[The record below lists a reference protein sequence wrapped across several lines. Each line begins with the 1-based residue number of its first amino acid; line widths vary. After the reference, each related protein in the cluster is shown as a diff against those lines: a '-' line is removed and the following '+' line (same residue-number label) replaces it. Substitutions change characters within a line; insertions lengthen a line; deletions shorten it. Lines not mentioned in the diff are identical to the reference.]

1 MSSIIVNNLASYYAA
16 VFYSNYNLTIGV
28 YLDGVTT
35 LNTNTLGKNVQFF
48 WNCVSSL
55 STTDITNQVTQDM
68 TVLYNSV
75 DLSDKKALEAGYAA
89 ILNKYTASYLSNTA
103 NKYIP
108 EVCVGLGIDPS
119 LIIYPIE

>member
-16 VFYSNYNLTIGV
+16 AFYSNYNLTIGV

-35 LNTNTLGKNVQFF
+35 LNFNTLGKNVQFF
-48 WNCVSSL
+48 WNCISSL

-68 TVLYNSV
+68 TALYNSV
-75 DLSDKKALEAGYAA
+75 DLSDKKALEAGYAD
-89 ILNKYTASYLSNTA
+89 ILNKYTSSYLSNTA

-108 EVCVGLGIDPS
+108 EVCVGLDIDPS
-119 LIIYPIE
+119 LIIYPME